1 MSKHVHKR
9 SAQWAKAMCRTANPP
24 WDFDSSNKPIWDLL
38 SQFTLSSKSILWR
51 AWCSSYHSSQH
62 MKSPLSDCRPVSKW
76 INRLQV
82 NFCTSKNVSW
92 DKYVVVCNET
102 RKCQWAALICH
113 CIVIL
118 NYACADFWQVLHTL
132 FLFPVRW
139 FFVCMCAFLK
149 DETEYPSW

>member
-1 MSKHVHKR
+1 MNNHIHKR
-9 SAQWAKAMCRTANPP
+9 SAQWAKAICRTANPS

-38 SQFTLSSKSILWR
+38 SQFTLSSKRILWR

-62 MKSPLSDCRPVSKW
+62 TKSPLSDCRPVSKW

-92 DKYVVVCNET
+92 DQYVVACNEA
-102 RKCQWAALICH
+102 RKCQWVALICH

-139 FFVCMCAFLK
+139 FLFVCVLLK
-149 DETEYPSW
+149 DETECPSW